1 MIHFCFQNLFVVSNF
16 NDSCSPS
23 TRLQQGQSRS
33 LWSTWTKKIFFWLLG
48 RNLLER
54 WCVENDMIVTI
65 FISITLPF
73 YLNSR
78 PRTFQP
84 PGRQDALQAPSEL
97 QRRRWAASR
106 GYPGEVERSHHCTV
120 GFSFVQIVQIESNQ
134 FDIFTLS
141 FSYRFLLSKKKFNV
155 IFLDLNFFNQINTLI
170 IWPGLA
176 GHSCL
181 VLFTAKKYSS
191 TLGSAS
197 KASLVG
203 AKTVKG
209 LCPAKRV
216 VSVEKATPRALT
228 LF

>member
-1 MIHFCFQNLFVVSNF
+1 MLTINSPPARSVKVPVVNLNQESSNF
-16 NDSCSPS
+16 LLIAWPELIGKMVCWEWYDCNNFLSPS
-23 TRLQQGQSRS
+23 
-33 LWSTWTKKIFFWLLG
+33 
-48 RNLLER
+48 
-54 WCVENDMIVTI
+54 
-65 FISITLPF
+65 LPF

-106 GYPGEVERSHHCTV
+106 GYPVEVERSHHCSV
-120 GFSFVQIVQIESNQ
+120 GFSLVKIFQIESNQ

-141 FSYRFLLSKKKFNV
+141 FSHKFLLSKREFNV